1 MCGRQSK
8 VGRISSSPLSFRRR
22 LIILFLFSSQ
32 FPFFLLL
39 ILSIYLFIYFWG
51 FGFKRFFIMG
61 AGSLGP
67 LGIFHISFGRVSK
80 FAPPPP
86 HPQMR
91 NWEIFRLR
99 RVSWKMWLDFRVELE
114 FLMAH
119 FDVITMRTR
128 FKRGRKQTIE
138 KSICNLQKVET
149 SFKMHNK
156 ETLSMLVTR
165 DVPLNSDLLSK
176 SINSTESSHN
186 RMSRAWLETW
196 PWTWLTTQH
205 KVRLVHFTPT
215 ANVFSVSGSADHSR
229 EN

>member
-61 AGSLGP
+61 AGSLSP

-138 KSICNLQKVET
+138 KSICNLQKGGNQLQNAQQRNFIDAGHTWCSAQFRPVIQVNQLDWIFSQSNEQ
-149 SFKMHNK
+149 SLAWNLALNLAHN
-156 ETLSMLVTR
+156 
-165 DVPLNSDLLSK
+165 
-176 SINSTESSHN
+176 
-186 RMSRAWLETW
+186 
-196 PWTWLTTQH
+196 TTQSSSCA
-205 KVRLVHFTPT
+205 F
-215 ANVFSVSGSADHSR
+215 HSNCKR
-229 EN
+229 F